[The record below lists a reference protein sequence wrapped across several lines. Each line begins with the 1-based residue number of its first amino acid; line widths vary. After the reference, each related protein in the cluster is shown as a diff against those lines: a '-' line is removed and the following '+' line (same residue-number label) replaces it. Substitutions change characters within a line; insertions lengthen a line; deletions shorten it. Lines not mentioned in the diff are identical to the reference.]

1 MVSMTNL
8 IEDIEL
14 CCAASGEVGLELADK
29 ICPDL
34 ILLDLS
40 LPDIHGFDVLNKLK
54 SNSRIKNIPVV
65 AVSADAMDST
75 IKTALSDGCIDYI
88 TKPIN
93 FQTLMKVE

>member
-1 MVSMTNL
+1 
-8 IEDIEL
+8 
-14 CCAASGEVGLELADK
+14 
-29 ICPDL
+29 L

-75 IKTALSDGCIDYI
+75 IKTALSHGCIDYI

-93 FQTLMKVE
+93 FQTLRKCIDKALKIIRL